1 MVQQGDLQDPYYFDF
16 ISFAQ
21 YACISRAINQDPPI
35 VFEEQQPQNLQEDD
49 TPTQFA
55 AKLVKRNQLL
65 TNDMLAPEHSK
76 LVGEEIV
83 NRLEEIFS
91 NTTSAMPFISPNS
104 RPGAEMI
111 LRAFKQLVMLFL
123 VNGFAWDGNAEI
135 EKRGL
140 GLDASGT
147 QFTITLT
154 TPATLWSGKALQL
167 RRANPVNS
175 FILKAA
181 NEVARRAGYKTV
193 AIVKYEGSKEISTL
207 TIL

>member
-1 MVQQGDLQDPYYFDF
+1 LVQQGDLQDPYYFDF

-35 VFEEQQPQNLQEDD
+35 VFEEQQPQNLQDED

-55 AKLVKRNQLL
+55 ATIVKRNQLL

-76 LVGEEIV
+76 LVGEEIL
-83 NRLEEIFS
+83 NRLEEKFS
-91 NTTSAMPFISPNS
+91 NTTSTMPFIAPNS
-104 RPGAEMI
+104 RPSADMM
-111 LRAFKQLVMLFL
+111 LSAFKQLVKLFL
-123 VNGFAWDGNAEI
+123 VNGFAWDGSAEI

-140 GLDASGT
+140 GLNASGT
-147 QFTITLT
+147 QFTITLV

-167 RRANPVNS
+167 RRANPINS

-181 NEVARRAGYKTV
+181 NEIARRAGYKTV
-193 AIVKYEGSKEISTL
+193 ALVKYEGSKEISTL
-207 TIL
+207 TFL